1 MKSLS
6 SVWLLATPWTAAY
19 QAPPS
24 MGFSRQEYW
33 SGVPLPSPL
42 FYLKPL
48 QIVLKTKNT
57 QTWIRKTYK
66 NSARKVSQWYLNQNL
81 FTTPS
86 PNTVQQRRDSTAQCC
101 SQGHRVPLPWSP
113 VRWLS
118 STKSRTERISHA
130 AHSHLGQVP
139 DECDQDRWA
148 PLLQHEPWWLGSPP
162 RLKGHDH
169 HKEKVKLYFYPTP
182 FTKINSEWVQ
192 NLNVWSKT
200 LKLLV

>member
-1 MKSLS
+1 MKLLS
-6 SVWLLATPWTAAY
+6 RVRLLVTPWTAAY

-48 QIVLKTKNT
+48 QIVLKAKNT
-57 QTWIRKTYK
+57 ETSNQENLQKFSK
-66 NSARKVSQWYLNQNL
+66 KSESWYLNQNQ

-86 PNTVQQRRDSTAQCC
+86 LNTVQQRRDSTAQCC

-118 STKSRTERISHA
+118 STKSRTWTNFPCCPQPPGPSPRWVWSR
-130 AHSHLGQVP
+130 QV
-139 DECDQDRWA
+139 
-148 PLLQHEPWWLGSPP
+148 GSPP
-162 RLKGHDH
+162 ATWTLMARIPSQLKRPWSSQGKGEIIFLSHTIYKNQFQMSSELERLK
-169 HKEKVKLYFYPTP
+169 
-182 FTKINSEWVQ
+182 
-192 NLNVWSKT
+192 
-200 LKLLV
+200 

>member
-19 QAPPS
+19 QAPLS

-101 SQGHRVPLPWSP
+101 SQGHRVPLPWFP

-118 STKSRTERISHA
+118 STKSRTWTNFPCCPQPPGPSPRWVWSR
-130 AHSHLGQVP
+130 QV
-139 DECDQDRWA
+139 
-148 PLLQHEPWWLGSPP
+148 GSPP
-162 RLKGHDH
+162 ATWTLMARIPSQTKRPWSSQGKGEIIFLPHTIYKNQFRMSSELERLK
-169 HKEKVKLYFYPTP
+169 
-182 FTKINSEWVQ
+182 
-192 NLNVWSKT
+192 
-200 LKLLV
+200 